1 MKVINELERF
11 VRHKFLLLHALVL
24 LVVSQ
29 LPKIATSDHNMILAR
44 PKLITSVP
52 SQTRKVKVRDLR
64 NSAWRTFGRWLTT
77 KDWSQVLEFT
87 SCPEIFQTF
96 ITELQNV
103 VDTFLPFK
111 SIRMYPTDR
120 SWNTKKIKML
130 IKKRQTAFVRDGK
143 DSANYKVLR
152 NRVQKEIK
160 LATYRYYN
168 HKVADLEK
176 MDVKKWWRQIKS
188 LTGQDI
194 QHEWFH

>member
-1 MKVINELERF
+1 
-11 VRHKFLLLHALVL
+11 
-24 LVVSQ
+24 
-29 LPKIATSDHNMILAR
+29 MILAR
-44 PKLITSVP
+44 PKLITSVS

-64 NSAWRTFGRWLTT
+64 NSAWRTFGRGLTT

-87 SCPEIFQTF
+87 SCLKIFQTF

-111 SIRMYPTDR
+111 SIRIYPTDR

-160 LATYRYYN
+160 LAMYRYYN